1 MPRHDYLQGQRDE
14 QERLRKRAVEAEARA
29 LKAEADAERSKQLY
43 YRSDD
48 RAAKAEAERDM
59 LVAGIKNNIEHQRA
73 LAAEAALR
81 DIANKASDPFD
92 GNHEAA
98 LMACGII
105 ARAALEG
112 K

>member
-1 MPRHDYLQGQRDE
+1 MSEY
-14 QERLRKRAVEAEARA
+14 ERLVQDRRDADRARNNNWKARA

-48 RAAKAEAERDM
+48 RAAKAEA
-59 LVAGIKNNIEHQRA
+59 
-73 LAAEAALR
+73 ALR
-81 DIANKASDPFD
+81 EI
-92 GNHEAA
+92 EAIWFNA
-98 LMACGII
+98 EGLETNDFYQIGKI

>member
-1 MPRHDYLQGQRDE
+1 MSEY
-14 QERLRKRAVEAEARA
+14 ERLVQDRRDADRARHNDWKARA

-48 RAAKAEAERDM
+48 RAAKAEKALGEIAKIEIEFNGGRGSWSM
-59 LVAGIKNNIEHQRA
+59 LAQVF
-73 LAAEAALR
+73 
-81 DIANKASDPFD
+81 S
-92 GNHEAA
+92 
-98 LMACGII
+98 I